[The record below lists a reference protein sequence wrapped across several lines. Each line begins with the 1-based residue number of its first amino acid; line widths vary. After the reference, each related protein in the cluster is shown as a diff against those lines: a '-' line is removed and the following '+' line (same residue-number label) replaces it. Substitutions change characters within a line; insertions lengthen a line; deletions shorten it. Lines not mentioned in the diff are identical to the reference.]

1 MRGIR
6 AAVEASFAEGEPRRS
21 PARAR
26 DCRPSSA
33 GHTIRGGSP
42 FRVSAR
48 APARGPSSG
57 RGDLHEGK
65 RHRQVRLDDEEG
77 WGTEKAGS
85 WVTDESGDFVAEVG
99 LVVRRQH
106 EQERVLVSRWQ
117 VLRTDRE
124 GLPRGAGS
132 LLEGRLRLG
141 GRDRSEGGGGQR
153 WERGPRQEQREDPAS
168 TSQVPA
174 PVPMPQQ
181 ANARG
186 GRLDGALGVVLP
198 EHRAES
204 AQLDRGG
211 LVDDRG
217 ERSEDHRTSE
227 GVAPGAPNS
236 PPRFAD
242 SLANQLNFPEGARIE
257 YKYVVLE
264 DQNWTKQDD
273 EAAEGLV
280 PLYRPSGDVTE
291 PVTEAI
297 VRKMAIVAWQPG
309 PNLVYTVPSQ
319 RDAAGDEGT
328 GETFLDEDKVTEIPI
343 TEKLDFYNP

>member
-1 MRGIR
+1 M
-6 AAVEASFAEGEPRRS
+6 
-21 PARAR
+21 
-26 DCRPSSA
+26 
-33 GHTIRGGSP
+33 
-42 FRVSAR
+42 
-48 APARGPSSG
+48 
-57 RGDLHEGK
+57 HEGK

-174 PVPMPQQ
+174 SVPMPQQ

-217 ERSEDHRTSE
+217 KRSEDHRTSE
-227 GVAPGAPNS
+227 GVTPGAPNS

-242 SLANQLNFPEGARIE
+242 SLVNQLNFPEGARIE